1 MAATV
6 FGVADFLG
14 GTAARRLNPIL
25 VTVLAQLA
33 GFGALLA
40 IALLAFSAHWLP
52 GALLWG
58 LLAGV
63 AGGLGLPML
72 YRSLAIGP
80 MNVVAPLTALTS
92 SVVPVLVGVLFGE
105 RPSPL
110 AWLGI
115 GLAVIAGAVVGMSS
129 APAADDAELLD
140 DAANGDAANGDAAK
154 GVLFAVLSGF
164 CFGGFYVLLSLAD
177 PRAGIWPVTAAR
189 FAGCLVAG
197 GVLLLALRG
206 GLGTESIAGTLSWVG
221 WRLAAIGGVLDASA
235 NALYLLAVQRGSL
248 AVVGSIMG
256 LYPASTVLLARYL
269 HGERIGPMQRFGLLL
284 AVPAMVL
291 VGGG

>member
-14 GTAARRLNPIL
+14 GTAARRMNPIL
-25 VTVLAQLA
+25 VTMLAQLA

-63 AGGLGLPML
+63 AGGMGLPML

-129 APAADDAELLD
+129 GPPDPDLDTAGGPA
-140 DAANGDAANGDAAK
+140 AANGDAAK

-164 CFGGFYVLLSLAD
+164 CFGGFYVLLSLAA
-177 PRAGIWPVTAAR
+177 PGAGIWPVAAAR

-197 GVLLLALRG
+197 TVLLLALRG
-206 GLGTESIAGTLSWVG
+206 GLGATSVGGSLSWVG

-235 NALYLLAVQRGSL
+235 NALYLLAVQRGAL

-269 HGERIGPMQRFGLLL
+269 HGERIGPLQRVGLLL
-284 AVPAMVL
+284 AVPAIVL